1 MKYLPPTFATKNIV
15 IKTSSEEKMNRLL
28 FGMMLLAVGC
38 LAGSCTDDDEYTQG
52 VWMRRSDLDGVARGQ
67 ASSFTID
74 NKGYLCCGF
83 RGTNKTYLKDL
94 WVYDINNDYWTQ
106 CADMPDEAQGR
117 HSATAFAL
125 NGKGY
130 ITTGVQKNESTNLAD
145 TWEYDPNTDSWTR
158 KDDFGGGA
166 RYGALAFPSV
176 DMAMWVRGIMTTT

>member
-1 MKYLPPTFATKNIV
+1 
-15 IKTSSEEKMNRLL
+15 MNRLL

-94 WVYDINNDYWTQ
+94 
-106 CADMPDEAQGR
+106 
-117 HSATAFAL
+117 L
-125 NGKGY
+125 
-130 ITTGVQKNESTNLAD
+130 GVRCPCLCFVN
-145 TWEYDPNTDSWTR
+145 R
-158 KDDFGGGA
+158 GA
-166 RYGALAFPSV
+166 
-176 DMAMWVRGIMTTT
+176 

>member
-1 MKYLPPTFATKNIV
+1 
-15 IKTSSEEKMNRLL
+15 MNRLL

-94 WVYDINNDYWTQ
+94 WVYDITMIIGHNAPI
-106 CADMPDEAQGR
+106 CPMR
-117 HSATAFAL
+117 RKVAT
-125 NGKGY
+125 
-130 ITTGVQKNESTNLAD
+130 VQPRL
-145 TWEYDPNTDSWTR
+145 
-158 KDDFGGGA
+158 
-166 RYGALAFPSV
+166 L
-176 DMAMWVRGIMTTT
+176 

>member
-1 MKYLPPTFATKNIV
+1 
-15 IKTSSEEKMNRLL
+15 MNRLL

-145 TWEYDPNTDSWTR
+145 TWEYDPIQTAGHGKMT
-158 KDDFGGGA
+158 
-166 RYGALAFPSV
+166 LAEVRAMVRWLFLSV

>member
-1 MKYLPPTFATKNIV
+1 MKCLPPTFATKNIV
-15 IKTSSEEKMNRLL
+15 IKISSEEKMNRLL

-52 VWMRRSDLDGVARGQ
+52 VWMRRSDLNGVARGQ

-117 HSATAFAL
+117 HSAASFAL

-130 ITTGVQKNESTNLAD
+130 ISTGVQKMSLRTWQILGSMIPIQTPGRRKMTLAEVHVMAH
-145 TWEYDPNTDSWTR
+145 W
-158 KDDFGGGA
+158 
-166 RYGALAFPSV
+166 LFPSEN
-176 DMAMWVRGIMTTT
+176 MAMWVRVIMTTT

>member
-130 ITTGVQKNESTNLAD
+130 ITTGVQKMSLRIWRILGSMIPIQTAGHGKMTLAEVRAMVR
-145 TWEYDPNTDSWTR
+145 WL
-158 KDDFGGGA
+158 F
-166 RYGALAFPSV
+166 LSV

>member
-1 MKYLPPTFATKNIV
+1 
-15 IKTSSEEKMNRLL
+15 
-28 FGMMLLAVGC
+28 MMLLAVGC

-130 ITTGVQKNESTNLAD
+130 RDKFCALSLAD
-145 TWEYDPNTDSWTR
+145 FCPMEYGGFPTITLTCVAICFFTRLELSWKNSVNSSLCFFSASWKVSVR
-158 KDDFGGGA
+158 QMPL
-166 RYGALAFPSV
+166 YG
-176 DMAMWVRGIMTTT
+176 R